1 MSLMNEWERV
11 SHFLSFNDAGLPP
24 VGSDDRFVQAK
35 GLEEG
40 EGRGKQSDQ
49 VSEMQWHTTRGVER
63 VK

>member
-40 EGRGKQSDQ
+40 EGRGKQ
-49 VSEMQWHTTRGVER
+49 
-63 VK
+63 K